1 MRIMLYV
8 YVFYF
13 RRWSEYRSVL
23 LYLNNSRAR
32 VYGGCSRCRR
42 VGLFGQFFFLYNIFI
57 FLPFPGNRLKA
68 IKPKNKLSNQI
79 FSPSLR
85 TWRESARALKRV
97 LLCVCFFW
105 YMGRASDRWMTC
117 DFTSCSTV
125 FQSYQHDGRLI
136 MKGCAQWSS
145 VYG

>member
-1 MRIMLYV
+1 MQAGGVVWIIFLSIS
-8 YVFYF
+8 F
-13 RRWSEYRSVL
+13 
-23 LYLNNSRAR
+23 LYLS
-32 VYGGCSRCRR
+32 
-42 VGLFGQFFFLYNIFI
+42 
-57 FLPFPGNRLKA
+57 PFPWLSTEGHLTEK
-68 IKPKNKLSNQI
+68 KLSNQI

-97 LLCVCFFW
+97 LLYVCFFW
-105 YMGRASDRWMTC
+105 YMGRASDRRMTC
-117 DFTSCSTV
+117 DFTSSSTV